1 MKQINCQ
8 NSISMLVFMP
18 LMMFLWQGSSCRT
31 SHSGA
36 VTNSVSTVNANS
48 PSDANQGRAIA
59 GTWGGP
65 HISLEVTENGAE
77 IDYDCAHGRI
87 TEKIVPDRNGNFEVK
102 GIHVREH
109 PGPVREG
116 EDNEQPASYRG
127 SIHDDTMT
135 LTVTLTGKN
144 ETLGTFTLEHGNSGR
159 VRKCK

>member
-1 MKQINCQ
+1 M
-8 NSISMLVFMP
+8 NS
-18 LMMFLWQGSSCRT
+18 
-31 SHSGA
+31 A
-36 VTNSVSTVNANS
+36 STANTTAS
-48 PSDANQGRAIA
+48 SDANQSRGVS

-65 HISLEVTENGAE
+65 HISMEVTETGAE
-77 IDYDCAHGRI
+77 IEYDCAHGRI
-87 TEKIVPDRNGNFEVK
+87 TEEIVPDRNGNFEVK

-144 ETLGTFTLEHGNSGR
+144 ETLGTFTLEHGSSGR

>member
-8 NSISMLVFMP
+8 NSVSMFVSMS
-18 LMMFLWQGSSCRT
+18 LMMFLWQGSSCRNSRST
-31 SHSGA
+31 S
-36 VTNSVSTVNANS
+36 VMNSASTANTTPS
-48 PSDANQGRAIA
+48 SDANQSRGVS

-65 HISLEVTENGAE
+65 HISMEVTETGAE
-77 IDYDCAHGRI
+77 IEYDCAHGRI

-144 ETLGTFTLEHGNSGR
+144 ETLGTFTLEHGSSGR